1 MRQKPFANSSNRRT
15 WIAACIA
22 AFTLA
27 APNASGDSLEI
38 SEPFSISRDYAAGDT
53 FMQVRLQ
60 GTVRLLPKAFNDLKP
75 RELSGLAW
83 DADEGLL
90 YAVSDDGFLVHL
102 RPEFKDGILV
112 RVYLDNAYPLLSQD
126 GVAVKKKYADA
137 EGLAAR
143 HARNGM
149 NGDTELVIS
158 FERKPRLVHYSPQ
171 GHYVSATLL
180 PEELRDGSHYAGSNK
195 ELEALTELNDFGLI
209 TGPERPLKGADQ
221 AKIPL
226 YSTRGHSWLYAPVD
240 AKYSALVGL
249 ESMPNGDLLILE
261 RRFASVFRPVVFSL
275 RRMHMDNLAVSTE
288 PTIEDIVRFD
298 TSEWTIDN
306 FEGVAWHEGSHYFMV
321 SDDNES
327 VIQKTLLMYFEI
339 RDDTPAAA
347 EADGTAPPTDP
358 GPS

>member
-1 MRQKPFANSSNRRT
+1 M
-15 WIAACIA
+15 AACIVA
-22 AFTLA
+22 ITLTV
-27 APNASGDSLEI
+27 PYASGDSLEI
-38 SEPFSISRDYAAGDT
+38 SEPFEISRDYTAGDT

-60 GTVRLLPKAFNDLKP
+60 GTVRLLPIASNDLKP

-83 DADEGLL
+83 DADAGLL

-112 RVYLDNAYPLLSQD
+112 RVYLEDAFPLLGED

-143 HARNGM
+143 HTRNGID
-149 NGDTELVIS
+149 GDTELIIS

-171 GHYVSATLL
+171 GLYVSTTPL
-180 PEELRDGSHYAGSNK
+180 PEVLRDGSHYSGSNK
-195 ELEALTELNDFGLI
+195 ELEALTELKDFGLI

-226 YSTRGHSWLYAPVD
+226 YSTSGHSWLYAPVD

-249 ESMPNGDLLILE
+249 ESMPDGDLLILE

-275 RRMHMDNLAVSTE
+275 RRMRMDNPAVSTE
-288 PTIEDIVRFD
+288 PTIEDVARFD

-327 VIQKTLLMYFEI
+327 FIQKTLLMYFEI
-339 RDDTPAAA
+339 RDSTSAAV
-347 EADGTAPPTDP
+347 EADGAPPPTDL